1 MSVALRPVSKKVWET
16 FHSDHQA
23 LVAIFCPSKSFP
35 VIAAAR
41 LLSSR
46 AQSTMAVQMD
56 LLRLPQ
62 ENLDYVK
69 DDTDMVHIVQMEL
82 FKILYWPKCLT

>member
-1 MSVALRPVSKKVWET
+1 
-16 FHSDHQA
+16 
-23 LVAIFCPSKSFP
+23 
-35 VIAAAR
+35 
-41 LLSSR
+41 
-46 AQSTMAVQMD
+46 MAVQMD